1 MRGNPFSSCLPNW
14 EIDFPAPRLQRK
26 HPPSRV
32 PGFLTSDLGASRP
45 PKSCKPI
52 PRHVCVRGR
61 MHTRIHTHAHTRH
74 GSRSSGNPE
83 RLSLRSRSLT
93 ASRAPRGP
101 RQRWGGCQG
110 AGRCRQLLPPSACSL
125 RHRAGVSGVH
135 LRIPGRTLLGPL
147 CGASLPRASVSAVIA
162 PGAPRT
168 AGIPFP
174 APRTGQPSRP
184 SP

>member
-1 MRGNPFSSCLPNW
+1 MRGNPSSSCLPNW
-14 EIDFPAPRLQRK
+14 EIDFPALRLQRK

-83 RLSLRSRSLT
+83 SLSLRSRSLKCRPRPAGPSSEVGGLPEPWALGGA
-93 ASRAPRGP
+93 AS
-101 RQRWGGCQG
+101 
-110 AGRCRQLLPPSACSL
+110 SS
-125 RHRAGVSGVH
+125 RHRPAPSGAH

-162 PGAPRT
+162 PGAPRA